1 MRVECV
7 LTRTL
12 QAHLRHWGRAEIFQ
26 GKLILLLS
34 NPQDL
39 VCCGNQQPGQTLHS
53 LFIRKLDPNAPGQL
67 PSKLFPGVGTVR
79 RSSVITPT
87 PPSSPI
93 PTLTD
98 GDASG
103 LGEVERDPTEHH
115 LLDLSQEEEVFF
127 ELEHNSG
134 FLHHSSRSLDSTLPQ
149 QDQDRLAFE
158 GRRDSPAQE
167 DYIAGTRSRAYE
179 VGSPRECPSRD
190 RAW

>member
-7 LTRTL
+7 LTRRL

-34 NPQDL
+34 NSQDL

-87 PPSSPI
+87 PPSSPR
-93 PTLTD
+93 PTLSD
-98 GDASG
+98 GDGSG
-103 LGEVERDPTEHH
+103 LREVEREPSTHQQ
-115 LLDLSQEEEVFF
+115 LDLSQDSDVFF
-127 ELEHNSG
+127 HIEHNSG
-134 FLHHSSRSLDSTLPQ
+134 FLHRSRSLDSTLPQ
-149 QDQDRLAFE
+149 QDQDRLAWE
-158 GRRDSPAQE
+158 ARQDSPAQE
-167 DYIAGTRSRAYE
+167 YPAGTRSRA
-179 VGSPRECPSRD
+179 
-190 RAW
+190 

>member
-1 MRVECV
+1 VRVECV

-39 VCCGNQQPGQTLHS
+39 ECWGNKQPGQTLHS
-53 LFIRKLDPNAPGQL
+53 LFIQKLDPNPPGQL
-67 PSKLFPGVGTVR
+67 PSKLFP
-79 RSSVITPT
+79 
-87 PPSSPI
+87 
-93 PTLTD
+93 D
-98 GDASG
+98 
-103 LGEVERDPTEHH
+103 
-115 LLDLSQEEEVFF
+115 LDLSQESEVFF

-158 GRRDSPAQE
+158 GRRDSPAQD
-167 DYIAGTRSRAYE
+167 DYIAGKRSRAYK
-179 VGSPRECPSRD
+179 VGSPRD
-190 RAW
+190 